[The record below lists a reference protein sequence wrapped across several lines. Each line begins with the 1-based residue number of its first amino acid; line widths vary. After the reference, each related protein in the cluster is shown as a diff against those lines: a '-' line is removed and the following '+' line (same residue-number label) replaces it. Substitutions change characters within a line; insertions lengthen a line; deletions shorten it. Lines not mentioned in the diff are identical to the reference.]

1 MPNDNR
7 RRPVHGHDPEHARQE
22 ALRAREARQQRSG
35 KEGTRQH
42 RTASSGTSRQD
53 SSAADRHSSLHNSA
67 ASRRKAISHNSRYQQ
82 VRRQKMML
90 AGGGILLILLL
101 VIIFSARACSSRK
114 AAEAAALQKVQAEA
128 EAKKAEAAAAEAVK
142 DPVSITVSVV
152 GDCTLGTDE
161 TFDYDTGF
169 TAYYD
174 NNGKDYFFKN
184 VKSIFEAD
192 DLTIANFE
200 GTLTDSDA
208 REDKTFAFKAPAEY
222 AQILNSGSV
231 EAVNTANNHSHDY
244 GDQSYTDTLTALDNA
259 GITHFGYDDTAVMDI
274 KGIKVGLVGIY
285 ELNDHLGRE
294 QQLKDNIAKVK
305 KDGAELVIVIFHWGN
320 ETETVP
326 DTNQMTLGRLAID
339 EDADLVCGHHP
350 HVLQGIETYKGK
362 NIVYSLGNFCFGG
375 NSSPSDM
382 DTMIFQQTFT
392 ITSDGVQADNITNI
406 IPCSI
411 SSADGYNNYQPT
423 PATGDEATRIKA
435 KIQERSAAIPTA
447 DSSSGT
453 NGSTDSSS
461 SNSSDSTDNSSSSS
475 AASSSDG
482 STSSADVS
490 DGTDSSDSS
499 SGDSASSSDLSDETD
514 ISDSSDESDYDT
526 NSDNSSDDTS
536 DDEDYSS
543 DDSSDYSDGSDFT
556 DDSEE

>member
-1 MPNDNR
+1 MSNDNR
-7 RRPVHGHDPEHARQE
+7 RRPPHGHDPEQARKE
-22 ALRAREARQQRSG
+22 ALRAREARQQHS
-35 KEGTRQH
+35 KQNNTRRQ
-42 RTASSGTSRQD
+42 RT
-53 SSAADRHSSLHNSA
+53 SSAASRKEVSGANRRPSSSAHSSA
-67 ASRRKAISHNSRYQQ
+67 ASRRIAISGTSRYQQ

-90 AGGGILLILLL
+90 AGGGILIVLLL
-101 VIIFSARACSSRK
+101 VIIFSARACISSRK
-114 AAEAAALQKVQAEA
+114 AAEAAALQKAQAEA
-128 EAKKAEAAAAEAVK
+128 EAKKAKEAAEELPK
-142 DPVSITVSVV
+142 NPVSLTVSVV

-161 TFDYDTGF
+161 TFDYDTSLN
-169 TAYYD
+169 AYYD

-222 AQILNSGSV
+222 AQILTSGSV

-244 GDQSYTDTLTALDNA
+244 GEQSYTDTLKALDDA
-259 GITHFGYDDTAVMDI
+259 KITHFGYDDTAVMDV

-305 KDGAELVIVIFHWGN
+305 KDGAELIIVIFHWGN

-326 DTNQMTLGRLAID
+326 DSNQMTLGRLAID
-339 EDADLVCGHHP
+339 EGADLVCGHHP

-382 DTMIFQQTFT
+382 DTMIFQQIFT
-392 ITSDGVQADNITNI
+392 ITSEGVQADNVTNI

-435 KIQERSAAIPTA
+435 KIEERSAAIPAA
-447 DSSSGT
+447 DSSS
-453 NGSTDSSS
+453 S
-461 SNSSDSTDNSSSSS
+461 
-475 AASSSDG
+475 
-482 STSSADVS
+482 
-490 DGTDSSDSS
+490 GTDSST
-499 SGDSASSSDLSDETD
+499 SGSSDGASADSGAD
-514 ISDSSDESDYDT
+514 ISDSTSEEDTGSESDT
-526 NSDNSSDDTS
+526 SS
-536 DDEDYSS
+536 EDSAF
-543 DDSSDYSDGSDFT
+543 SDGS
-556 DDSEE
+556 EE

>member
-1 MPNDNR
+1 MANDNR
-7 RRPVHGHDPEHARQE
+7 KLPHRHDPELARKEALKARQTRTHHSSQKE
-22 ALRAREARQQRSG
+22 SGHRQN
-35 KEGTRQH
+35 
-42 RTASSGTSRQD
+42 TSRENNRP
-53 SSAADRHSSLHNSA
+53 STHSSA
-67 ASRRKAISHNSRYQQ
+67 ASRRKTIKKNSRYQQ

-90 AGGGILLILLL
+90 AGGGLLLLLL
-101 VIIFSARACSSRK
+101 VIIFSARACISSRK
-114 AAEAAALQKVQAEA
+114 AAEAAALQKAQEEA
-128 EAKKAEAAAAEAVK
+128 AAKKAEEAAKAAQK
-142 DPVSITVSVV
+142 DPVSLTISVV

-161 TFDYDTGF
+161 TFDYDTSLN
-169 TAYYD
+169 AYYD
-174 NNGKDYFFKN
+174 SNGKDYFFQN
-184 VKSIFEAD
+184 VKSIFSAD

-200 GTLTDSDA
+200 GTLTDSDT

-222 AQILNSGSV
+222 AQILTSGSI

-244 GDQSYTDTLTALDNA
+244 GDQSYTDTLTALDNE

-274 KGIKVGLVGIY
+274 KGVKVGLVGIY

-305 KDGAELVIVIFHWGN
+305 ADGAELVIVIFHWGN

-339 EDADLVCGHHP
+339 EGADLVCGHHP

-392 ITSDGVQADNITNI
+392 ITSNGVQADNVTNI

-435 KIQERSAAIPTA
+435 KIDERSAAIPSA
-447 DSSSGT
+447 DST
-453 NGSTDSSS
+453 
-461 SNSSDSTDNSSSSS
+461 
-475 AASSSDG
+475 AK
-482 STSSADVS
+482 
-490 DGTDSSDSS
+490 S
-499 SGDSASSSDLSDETD
+499 SGDTGSSDTVSADEASGNTDTSDESDTSSD
-514 ISDSSDESDYDT
+514 FSDESDSSDYDASDE
-526 NSDNSSDDTS
+526 
-536 DDEDYSS
+536 EDYSS
-543 DDSSDYSDGSDFT
+543 DEEADFSDN
-556 DDSEE
+556 SEE